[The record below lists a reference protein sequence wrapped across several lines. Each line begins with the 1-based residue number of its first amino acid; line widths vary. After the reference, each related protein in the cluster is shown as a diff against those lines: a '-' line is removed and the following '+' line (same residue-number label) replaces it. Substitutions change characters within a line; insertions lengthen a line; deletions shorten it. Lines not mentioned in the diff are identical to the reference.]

1 MFQNTTRREFLGL
14 GAAGVAGAMLARLE
28 AEAARFT
35 PPPGKMPTRV
45 LGKTG
50 VPVSILALGGQSAA
64 TDFPSDELA
73 AKFINDCIDAG
84 INYLDTAPLY
94 NFKGDP
100 RNSERRFGIAI
111 ANRRN
116 DVYLATKTMK
126 RDADEAMRDIETS
139 LKLLQTDHIDC
150 LQVHCVSPKED
161 LARIG
166 KPDGVY
172 TLLRKLRDQK
182 VIRFIGVTTHLGA
195 EVLKRAIEMYEFDT
209 VLVTLNPTKE
219 RRPYEELFLPAARQ
233 QNLGIVA
240 MKTMGGASRY
250 DHMGLTGVPGRL
262 VGNEPGKAA
271 PDQLLR
277 YALSLPIHTA
287 TSGMRDYAQLR
298 QNLEVCYQFKP
309 LGDPQRRALQLA
321 MNDSHILLAY
331 NKPGYCGA

>member
-1 MFQNTTRREFLGL
+1 MIGNPTRREFLGL
-14 GAAGVAGAMLARLE
+14 GATGVASAMLARLE
-28 AEAARFT
+28 AEAAQFV
-35 PPPGKMPTRV
+35 PPAGKMPTRV

-50 VPVSILALGGQSAA
+50 VRVSILALGGQSAA

-84 INYLDTAPLY
+84 INYLDTAPVY
-94 NFKGDP
+94 SFKGDP
-100 RNSERRFGIAI
+100 RNSERRFGRAI
-111 ANRRN
+111 AHRRD

-126 RDADEAMRDIETS
+126 RSADEALRDIETS
-139 LKLLQTDHIDC
+139 LKLLQTDHLDC
-150 LQVHCVSPKED
+150 LQVHCVDPKED
-161 LARIG
+161 LARLG

-195 EVLKRAIEMYEFDT
+195 DVLKQAIEMYEFDT
-209 VLVTLNPTKE
+209 VLTTFNPTKE
-219 RRPYEELFLPAARQ
+219 RRPYEELFLPAAQ
-233 QNLGIVA
+233 KQNLGLVA

-262 VGNEPGKAA
+262 VGNDPGRAS
-271 PDQLLR
+271 PERLLR

-298 QNLEVCYQFKP
+298 ENLEVCYHFKP
-309 LGDPQRRALQLA
+309 LDDVDRRALQVA
-321 MNDSHILLAY
+321 MNDSHTLLAY